1 MWPTQ
6 FIVII
11 CTYFGITI
19 VSCTNDV
26 TNFVENNPELLPY
39 DPSSALCNINCSIS
53 TSVEEGGSPF
63 SRQFQESS
71 AQVLSKDTLIDIK
84 GTRGTITATSRK
96 CMDNAFTRASGI
108 SDDAVVDFVVAKAN
122 TTGGWDIVAEAYKL
136 VGSSTTHGE
145 MKLPVGE
152 YKLVAYSYGTS
163 QRAPAP
169 VGDQLKVKF
178 QPEKTVLAYEG
189 KLIVTPEDCS
199 AGKKNIQ
206 IKLSNLCA
214 KIRVKIIGEW
224 FEPSTIS
231 LSNAKIQGSRIN
243 NNAWYYSFNGK
254 KEPPT
259 YAPADNS
266 QYFNDVKQIES
277 DSVVHLVTQNGTDWV
292 TLPFESSTIELAYI
306 NMNIGTHKDD
316 LPTSITLGDNVSLAA
331 GEIMEITIHLKNY
344 LKATEGVEYITI
356 GGVKW
361 ASTNLKM
368 VTYDK
373 NGGKDPENI
382 PYIYEEIRNDNVL
395 DAGSFFHWNH
405 SWAINEGDVIW
416 SEYNGIFEHPNVWGG
431 IGTGS
436 MSPIPDVFKDV
447 RGDPCRIASKLKGGP
462 TRRLPTTA
470 EIQTMLKSYL
480 GKSGQKIKIEST
492 GTLYKLG
499 LGGILS
505 SSNIIAGN
513 GPAKIG
519 VAVDGDQVFV
529 LPSVDIKPFKHVKR
543 PQTLLEDI
551 LVIPLEYQ
559 EYNDEHEPVSW
570 GGDTAPRE
578 DTAWGYSNRA
588 VTLLIG
594 TSTGRWGTQ
603 HSTLMPL
610 RCVYD

>member
-53 TSVEEGGSPF
+53 TSVEEGERPF

-108 SDDAVVDFVVAKAN
+108 SDDAAVDFVVAKAN

-136 VGSSTTHGE
+136 VGSSTTHGD

-152 YKLVAYSYGTS
+152 YKLVAYSYGTNL
-163 QRAPAP
+163 RAPAP

-231 LSNAKIQGSRIN
+231 LTNAKIQGSKIGN
-243 NNAWYYSFNGK
+243 DAWYYSFNGK
-254 KEPPT
+254 KGPLT
-259 YAPADNS
+259 YAQADNS
-266 QYFNDVKQIES
+266 QYFNNVKQIES
-277 DSVVHLVTQNGTDWV
+277 DSVVHLVTQGGTDWV
-292 TLPFESSTIELAYI
+292 TPPFESSTIELVNI
-306 NMNIGTHKDD
+306 DMNIGTHKDD

-331 GEIMEITIHLKNY
+331 GEIMEITIHFKNY

-373 NGGKDPENI
+373 NGGKDPEI
-382 PYIYEEIRNDNVL
+382 PPYTYEEIQNDNVL
-395 DAGSFFHWNH
+395 DSGSFFHWNH

-416 SEYNGIFEHPNVWGG
+416 TEYDDRFLHPNAWEG
-431 IGTGS
+431 IGSTS
-436 MSPIPDVFKDV
+436 SPDPLKDV
-447 RGDPCRIASKLKGGP
+447 RVDPCKIASNLKGGP
-462 TRRLPTTA
+462 TRRLPTTT
-470 EIQTMLKSYL
+470 EIETILEMMYRGRNNQR
-480 GKSGQKIKIEST
+480 IKIEST
-492 GTLYKLG
+492 GTVYRVIPS
-499 LGGILS
+499 GGYERAAK
-505 SSNIIAGN
+505 IIAGN

-519 VAVDGDQVFV
+519 IAVDGDQVFV
-529 LPSVDIKPFKHVKR
+529 LPGVDIQPFKQVQR
-543 PQTLLEDI
+543 PGYAADM
-551 LVIPLEYQ
+551 LVIPLELL
-559 EYNDEHEPVSW
+559 EDEKRHVVISW
-570 GGDTAPRE
+570 GANTDSRTS
-578 DTAWGYSNRA
+578 TQWGYSNRGI
-588 VTLLIG
+588 TLLIDG
-594 TSTGRWGTQ
+594 SAGRWGTQ
-603 HSTLMPL
+603 QSTLMPI